1 MKAQQDIPAM
11 KKAQPHHAP
20 TEPTATPVGL
30 RGRPTKTWVN
40 QVTIVWLIALVCLPL
55 SRIVSEN
62 FPSFTQ
68 ISSILILGLFL
79 VTVAF
84 GQGLVILTG
93 GIDLSVASVVGLGA
107 FATGVLT
114 NSGVPVLMA
123 VAIAIGLSALV
134 GLINGL
140 FVAYAGFPPFI
151 VTLASGTILAS
162 VLLGVSKGAPAQKS
176 PPVLADIFSGRVA
189 VFGIPTPI
197 VALVTIVLLG
207 LLLQNRTRLGRQ
219 AYCVGN
225 SVRATQIAGLSVP
238 ATLICVYA
246 VAGAFYGLTGVMLL
260 GYSSGADLNIGAS
273 WLLPSITAVVVGGSS
288 IRGGAGSFLGTVGGA
303 VLLTLLGICISAA
316 GIPEGSKQVLYGAI
330 ILIAL
335 IGARFSQRTR

>member
-1 MKAQQDIPAM
+1 VKVQQEIPAA
-11 KKAQPHHAP
+11 KAADTDRGQTRA
-20 TEPTATPVGL
+20 EAPVG
-30 RGRPTKTWVN
+30 GRRWSVKAWVN
-40 QVTIVWLIALVCLPL
+40 QVTIVWLIVLVCLPL
-55 SRIVSEN
+55 SRIVSPS

-68 ISSILILGLFL
+68 VNSVLILSLFL
-79 VTVAF
+79 VAVGF

-107 FATGVLT
+107 FATGVLA
-114 NSGVPVLMA
+114 NAGVPVLAA
-123 VAIAIGLSALV
+123 VAIAIGLSALL

-162 VLLGVSKGAPAQKS
+162 ILLGVSKGAPAQRS
-176 PPVLADIFSGRVA
+176 PTVLADIFSGRVA
-189 VFGIPTPI
+189 IVGIPTPI
-197 VALVTIVLLG
+197 IALVIVVLLG
-207 LLLQNRTRLGRQ
+207 LLIQNRTRLGRQ

-238 ATLICVYA
+238 ATLIAVYA
-246 VAGAFYGLTGVMLL
+246 VAAAFYGLTGVMLL

-288 IRGGAGSFLGTVGGA
+288 IRGGAGSFLGTVGGV
-303 VLLTLLGICISAA
+303 VLLTLLGICISAS
-316 GIPEGSKQVLYGAI
+316 GIPEGSKQVLYGVI

-335 IGARFSQRTR
+335 IGARFSQRAR

>member
-1 MKAQQDIPAM
+1 MKLQESPAV
-11 KKAQPHHAP
+11 KPVRPVRGQA
-20 TEPTATPVGL
+20 EPTHAA
-30 RGRPTKTWVN
+30 RGARRFAGALANPTA
-40 QVTIVWLIALVCLPL
+40 IVWLIALVCLPL
-55 SRIVSEN
+55 SRIVSPN
-62 FPSFTQ
+62 FPS
-68 ISSILILGLFL
+68 ISQVNSVLILSLFL

-107 FATGVLT
+107 FATGVLS
-114 NSGVPVLMA
+114 NAGVPVLAA
-123 VAIAIGLSALV
+123 VAIAVALCAAV
-134 GLINGL
+134 GVVNGL

-162 VLLGVSKGAPAQKS
+162 VLLGVSRGAPAQRS
-176 PPVLADIFSGRVA
+176 PAVLADIFSGRIAVA
-189 VFGIPTPI
+189 GIPTPVI
-197 VALVTIVLLG
+197 ALVLVVLLG
-207 LLLQNRTRLGRQ
+207 LLIQNRTRLGRQ

-225 SVRATQIAGLSVP
+225 SVRATQIAGLSVTG
-238 ATLICVYA
+238 TLIAVYV
-246 VAGAFYGLTGVMLL
+246 VAAAFYGLAGVMLL
-260 GYSSGADLNIGAS
+260 GYSSGADLNIGAG

-316 GIPEGSKQVLYGAI
+316 GIPEGFKQVLYGAI

-335 IGARFSQRTR
+335 IGGRFTQRVR

>member
-1 MKAQQDIPAM
+1 VKPASGRGQAGTAQ
-11 KKAQPHHAP
+11 
-20 TEPTATPVGL
+20 TASGARRFAGSL
-30 RGRPTKTWVN
+30 AN
-40 QVTIVWLIALVCLPL
+40 QVAIVWLITLVCLPL
-55 SRIVSEN
+55 SRIVSPN
-62 FPSFTQ
+62 FPSIAQ
-68 ISSILILGLFL
+68 VNSVLILSLFL

-93 GIDLSVASVVGLGA
+93 GIDLSIASVIGLGA
-107 FATGVLT
+107 FATGVLS
-114 NSGVPVLMA
+114 NAGVPVLAA
-123 VAIAIGLSALV
+123 VAIAV
-134 GLINGL
+134 GVCAAVGAINGL

-162 VLLGVSKGAPAQKS
+162 VLLGVSKGAPAQRS
-176 PPVLADIFSGRVA
+176 PAVLADIFSGRISVA
-189 VFGIPTPI
+189 GIPTPVI
-197 VALVTIVLLG
+197 ALVLVVLLG
-207 LLLQNRTRLGRQ
+207 LLIQNRTRLGRQ

-225 SVRATQIAGLSVP
+225 SVRATQIAGLSVS
-238 ATLICVYA
+238 ATLIAVYV
-246 VAGAFYGLTGVMLL
+246 VAAAFYGLAGVMLL

-316 GIPEGSKQVLYGAI
+316 GIPEGFKQVLYGAI

-335 IGARFSQRTR
+335 VGGRFTQRVR

>member
-1 MKAQQDIPAM
+1 VKLQESPAV
-11 KKAQPHHAP
+11 KPVRPAGGQA
-20 TEPTATPVGL
+20 EPTQAAKGARRFAGAL
-30 RGRPTKTWVN
+30 AN
-40 QVTIVWLIALVCLPL
+40 QATIVWLIALVCLPL
-55 SRIVSEN
+55 SRIVSPN
-62 FPSFTQ
+62 FPSFSQ
-68 ISSILILGLFL
+68 VNSVLILSLFL

-107 FATGVLT
+107 FATGVFS
-114 NSGVPVLMA
+114 NAGVPVLAA
-123 VAIAIGLSALV
+123 VAIAV
-134 GLINGL
+134 GLCAAVGVINGL

-162 VLLGVSKGAPAQKS
+162 VLLGVSKGAPAQRS
-176 PPVLADIFSGRVA
+176 PAVLADIFSGRISVA
-189 VFGIPTPI
+189 GIPTPVI
-197 VALVTIVLLG
+197 ALVLVVLLG
-207 LLLQNRTRLGRQ
+207 LLIQNRTRLGRQ

-225 SVRATQIAGLSVP
+225 SVRATQIAGLSVS
-238 ATLICVYA
+238 ATLIAVYA
-246 VAGAFYGLTGVMLL
+246 VAAAFYGLAGVMLL
-260 GYSSGADLNIGAS
+260 GYSSGADLNIGAG

-316 GIPEGSKQVLYGAI
+316 GIPEGFKQVLYGAI

-335 IGARFSQRTR
+335 IGGRFTQRVR